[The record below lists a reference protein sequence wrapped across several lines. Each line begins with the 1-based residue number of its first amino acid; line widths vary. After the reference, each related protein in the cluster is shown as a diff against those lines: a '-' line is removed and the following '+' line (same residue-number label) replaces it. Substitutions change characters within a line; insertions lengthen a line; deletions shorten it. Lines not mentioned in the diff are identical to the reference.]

1 MYRGVQSRSNM
12 VENQERCLK
21 CGKQQGLQ
29 GVAVTIGRRTFH
41 LFYLCAKCGDVDI
54 EELLKIIG
62 SYKEKKTT

>member
-1 MYRGVQSRSNM
+1 MG
-12 VENQERCLK
+12 ENLECCLK

-41 LFYLCAKCGDVDI
+41 LFYLCSKCGNVNVD
-54 EELLKIIG
+54 ELLRIIG

>member
-1 MYRGVQSRSNM
+1 M

-21 CGKQQGLQ
+21 CGTQQGLQ
-29 GVAVTIGRRTFH
+29 GVAIIIGRKTYH

>member
-21 CGKQQGLQ
+21 CAKQQGLQ

>member
-1 MYRGVQSRSNM
+1 MG
-12 VENQERCLK
+12 ENLECCLK

-41 LFYLCAKCGDVDI
+41 LFYLCSKCGNVNV
-54 EELLKIIG
+54 EELLRIIG

>member
-1 MYRGVQSRSNM
+1 VG
-12 VENQERCLK
+12 ENLECCLK

-54 EELLKIIG
+54 EELLKIIRW
-62 SYKEKKTT
+62 YKEKRKT